1 MYIKPVKNFFATVAK
16 YFMFIFILYM
26 KITNIN
32 PYIKFA
38 SDKKNE
44 LPEKMQSS
52 DNIADKKEKRDKII
66 KYSIAAAATAAVII
80 GGLYYIGKHGKKPPS
95 ASDVN
100 IKPKN
105 TPQTKMQEVPVEKP
119 ASSSVEPPKKEQ
131 NIEKTKQE
139 RINTE
144 TEPKVVKNETT
155 EVSNKPF
162 DISDEYFDFA
172 KLKGEREDNV
182 VRQFEN
188 GKLVREFYSE
198 DNKHLTI
205 FSEFDAESGFRLHDV
220 EYRPDRTVKSVKE
233 YSDNEFSK
241 MTVYEKDGITIKQ
254 VFNDEDSALLYELDN
269 A

>member
-1 MYIKPVKNFFATVAK
+1 
-16 YFMFIFILYM
+16 M

-119 ASSSVEPPKKEQ
+119 ASSSVEPPKKKQVET
-131 NIEKTKQE
+131 TKQE
-139 RINTE
+139 KTNTSQETKNVKTE
-144 TEPKVVKNETT
+144 TPA
-155 EVSNKPF
+155 VSDRPF
-162 DISDEYFDFA
+162 DIPDEYFDFT

-182 VRQFEN
+182 VRQFES

-198 DNKHLTI
+198 DNKHLTL
-205 FSEFDAESGFRLHDV
+205 FSEFDAESGFRLYDV
-220 EYRPDRTVKSVKE
+220 ECRPDKTIQSLKE
-233 YSDNEFSK
+233 YSNNEFSK
-241 MTVYEKDGITIKQ
+241 MTVYEKDGITVKQ